1 MYLCAACFVQ
11 PDVAR
16 RAPCSS
22 RLSPRKRLLVTQRSS
37 SSKRKTERCDI
48 KLMGVGPQAAR
59 AIFWALA
66 ADTPYAEYTRCI
78 AYHRQVIENADPSHL
93 LIAWC
98 TSLKKTDAPRRL
110 RVVASK

>member
-1 MYLCAACFVQ
+1 MRRVLRSTRRCAA
-11 PDVAR
+11 
-16 RAPCSS
+16 SS
-22 RLSPRKRLLVTQRSS
+22 VLV

-48 KLMGVGPQAAR
+48 KLIGVGTQAAR

-66 ADTPYAEYTRCI
+66 ADTPYAECTRCI

-98 TSLKKTDAPRRL
+98 TSLKKTFAPASL
-110 RVVASK
+110 SVVAQE